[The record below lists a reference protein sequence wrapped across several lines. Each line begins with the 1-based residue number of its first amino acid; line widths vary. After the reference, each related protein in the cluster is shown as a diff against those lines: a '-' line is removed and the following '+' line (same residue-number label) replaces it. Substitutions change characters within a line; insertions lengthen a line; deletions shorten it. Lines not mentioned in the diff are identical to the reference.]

1 MPTDTAMATPPT
13 PEPTGSGAQSTQRK
27 APQDGR
33 IDARTRRGRIQ
44 MLLLLLVCASP
55 VIASYLTF
63 YVFRPAGGTANYGTL
78 IEPQR
83 PLPAASVRDEQGRT
97 VPLADFRG
105 KWLLISTDRASCDE
119 ACARKL
125 FTMRQ
130 IRAGQ
135 GRERERIVPVWLVSG
150 DGAVD
155 PRLTAAYN
163 EPYAGVRFL
172 RADRDVLRGWL
183 PAGEG
188 QPIEAGLYLVDP
200 LGNLMMRFPADPDPR
215 KVHSDLNRLLKYSR
229 IG

>member
-1 MPTDTAMATPPT
+1 MATPPT
-13 PEPTGSGAQSTQRK
+13 PEPTGRGAQPSQRGSSE
-27 APQDGR
+27 DGR

-63 YVFRPAGGTANYGTL
+63 YVFRPAFGTANYGTL

-83 PLPAASVRDEQGRT
+83 PLPAALVRDEGGRE
-97 VPLADFRG
+97 VPLEGMRG

-135 GRERERIVPVWLVSG
+135 GRERERIVPVWMISG
-150 DGAVD
+150 DGPVD
-155 PRLTAAYN
+155 PRLVAAYN

-172 RADRDVLRGWL
+172 RIDREALRGWL
-183 PAGEG
+183 PADEG
-188 QPIEAGLYLVDP
+188 GTIEAGLYLVDP
-200 LGNLMMRFPADPDPR
+200 LGNLMMRYPANPDP
-215 KVHSDLNRLLKYSR
+215 KKMHSDLNRLLKYSR